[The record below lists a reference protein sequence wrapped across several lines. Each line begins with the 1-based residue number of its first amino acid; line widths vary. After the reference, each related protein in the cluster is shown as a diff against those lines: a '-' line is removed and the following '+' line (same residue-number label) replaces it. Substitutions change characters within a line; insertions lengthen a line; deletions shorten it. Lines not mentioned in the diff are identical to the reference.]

1 MDRITNLGS
10 NLNVSRASVKK
21 GEKKKQEASLPQ
33 DLVELKKKPLTEI
46 MDQKQLRTFLKDIPK
61 VDLHR
66 HLEGSIEPETLISIA
81 KRRNIKLPSY
91 EPEKLKPYIAITRKD
106 KTLLDFLKKFDTIGK
121 AFADKDAI
129 EEITYESIKD
139 ANNDNVKYME
149 LRFSP
154 VYMANQYNLKEDTV
168 MKGVLDGVKKA
179 RKDFDTDIGLI
190 MIVERQMGTKH
201 AADVL
206 KLAKKYM
213 PQGVVAM
220 DLANDEYNYPPGPY
234 AEVFKEGKEAGL
246 GITSHAGE
254 AGGADNVRVSIED
267 LKADRI
273 GHGNR
278 TEEDPAVG
286 KLVKEEGIF
295 IEACPTSN
303 VQTGAAES
311 IAKHPIKR
319 FYDDGYKVGINTD
332 DPSVCDVTLTDEYQ
346 KVVTQFGFS
355 AEDVGN
361 FVMNGIDAAFLPK
374 EEREMMK
381 TRYKKKFDAVFS
393 ENAPRVK

>member
-91 EPEKLKPYIAITRKD
+91 EPEKLKPYIAITKKD